1 MGRKA
6 KLKKI
11 RKQENYQKKTSS
23 QPQKDNFINEIERQ
37 GYQFDRAL
45 DGPEIPRE
53 ENEPQI

>member
-11 RKQENYQKKTSS
+11 RKQENYQKKTTS

-37 GYQFDRAL
+37 GYQFDRIQES
-45 DGPEIPRE
+45 PEIPE
-53 ENEPQI
+53 EKKDPQV